1 MKSCLLCWRLR
12 RFASL
17 SPSCCLFVVSLV
29 VRGLMS
35 TVRGSI
41 SIVRGFLADFVS
53 HADSSQHTRHSR
65 RENLARYV
73 YALA

>member
-1 MKSCLLCWRLR
+1 MKSCSLCWRLR

-41 SIVRGFLADFVS
+41 SIVRGFSAAFVS
-53 HADSSQHTRHSR
+53 RVDSSQHVRR
-65 RENLARYV
+65 FQRENLARSV
-73 YALA
+73 

>member
-1 MKSCLLCWRLR
+1 MKSCSLCWRLR

-29 VRGLMS
+29 VLGLMS

-41 SIVRGFLADFVS
+41 PTLRGFSADFVS
-53 HADSSQHTRHSR
+53 RADSSQHARHFR
-65 RENLARYV
+65 
-73 YALA
+73 